1 MSRLNIPLGQ
11 SSRQGGSGKFLVF
24 FLMLAAGGG
33 GVWWWRKNHAPP
45 PPPAVAVAP
54 VVQPVAP
61 PPAPVDP
68 LVKAGLKHASVR
80 INGPLEAALVE
91 SAGRE
96 IGPALAQVVTRALVW
111 WVDVPGDFRKG
122 DALDV
127 LYEER
132 AGQEPLVH
140 AVRFES
146 SKMAKSFRAYR
157 FQPKGDPFARYYQP
171 SGEEMEMRLRPSPL
185 DDYEQVT
192 SLIRDGRRHKGVDF
206 KTPVGTPVK
215 STLAGVITRKN
226 WNWRSNGNC
235 LEVSEAGGRKKAL
248 FLHLAELPK
257 SVKVGDRVVVGQTI
271 AQSGNSGH
279 SFAPHLH
286 YQLMAGEERVLD
298 PFETHGSYRRSVAV
312 EAKSALD
319 VEVKRLDGL
328 MDGAAGSTLA
338 TK

>member
-11 SSRQGGSGKFLVF
+11 SPRQGGSGKFLVF

-33 GVWWWRKNHAPP
+33 GVWWWRKQQAATPPAPVAAVAPAPQAAPP
-45 PPPAVAVAP
+45 PA
-54 VVQPVAP
+54 
-61 PPAPVDP
+61 PAPVDP
-68 LVKAGLKHASVR
+68 LVSAGLKLASVR

-96 IGPALAQVVTRALVW
+96 VGPALAQVVTRALVW
-111 WVDVPGDFRKG
+111 WVDVPGDFRKN
-122 DALDV
+122 DKLDV

-132 AGQEPLVH
+132 PGQEPLVH

-146 SKMAKSFRAYR
+146 SKLAKSFRAYR
-157 FQPKGDPFARYYQP
+157 FQPQGDSFARYYQP

-185 DDYEQVT
+185 EDYEQVT

-215 STLAGVITRKN
+215 STLSGVVTRKN

-235 LEVSEAGGRKKAL
+235 LEVSESGGPKKAL
-248 FLHLAELPK
+248 FLHLSELPK
-257 SVKVGDRVVVGQTI
+257 SIKVGDRVHVGQEI
-271 AQSGNSGH
+271 GQSGNTGR

-286 YQLMAGEERVLD
+286 YQLIAGEERVLD
-298 PFETHGSYRRSVAV
+298 PFDVHQPYRRSIAV
-312 EAKSALD
+312 GAKAALD
-319 VEVKRLDGL
+319 AEIQRLDGL
-328 MDGAAGSTLA
+328 MNGSSTLA